1 MPTILKAG
9 NSTSGYSMTPG
20 GDGQLSITT
29 GSGAGTTALTINASQ
44 NTTLVGTLQVNG
56 TLQAAGVTTNIYPIV
71 SGTAQTAPFAVTTYA
86 DFTGIPSW
94 AKRITVMFDDVST
107 SGTSVIAIQLGDA
120 GGVETTG
127 YFSTGQNVV
136 STGITHTSPTTALAL
151 GSAVSS
157 TAAYSGVAYL
167 SLLSSS
173 TNTWVMTSG
182 LTAGGAT
189 ALTGY
194 GSKSLSAT
202 LTRIRITAVNTTDT
216 FDTGTVNIMWE

>member
-29 GSGAGTTALTINASQ
+29 GSGAGTTALTIDASQ
-44 NTTLVGTLQVNG
+44 NTTLAGTLQVNG
-56 TLQAAGVTTNIYPIV
+56 ALQAAGVTTNIYPIV
-71 SGTAQTAPFAVTTYA
+71 SGAAQTAPFAVTTYA

-94 AKRITVMFDDVST
+94 AKRITVMFDGVST
-107 SGTSVIAIQLGDA
+107 NGTSVIALQLGDA
-120 GGVETTG
+120 GGVELTG

-136 STGITHTSPTTALAL
+136 STGITSTSPTTALAL

-157 TAAYSGVAYL
+157 TAVYSGVAYL
-167 SLLSSS
+167 SLLNSS

-182 LTAGGAT
+182 LTAGGST

-194 GSKSLSAT
+194 GSKSLSET

-216 FDTGTVNIMWE
+216 FDAGTVNVMWE